1 MQRKQFIALGGLIL
15 TAHAALA
22 DPILDTSMP
31 LICAA
36 TEVVNCSA
44 AGDCPRSTPDAFNLP
59 VLFRIDIANKVVES
73 ARVGGEKRV
82 SAIASATQVA
92 PVTLLQGVDDADAWT
107 TRIDGST
114 GQMMVAV
121 TSEGHGFL
129 VFGTCINL

>member
-1 MQRKQFIALGGLIL
+1 
-15 TAHAALA
+15 
-22 DPILDTSMP
+22 MP

-44 AGDCPRSTPDAFNLP
+44 AGDCTRSTADAFNLP
-59 VLFRIDIANKVVES
+59 VLFKIDIPNKVAES

-82 SAIASATQVA
+82 SVIASSTEVA
-92 PVTLLQGVDDADAWT
+92 AVTVLQGVDDADAWT
-107 TRIDGST
+107 TRIDGSS
-114 GQMMVAV
+114 GQMMAAV

>member
-1 MQRKQFIALGGLIL
+1 MRCKQFIVIGGLLL
-15 TAHAALA
+15 TAQAAPAEPL
-22 DPILDTSMP
+22 LDASKP

-36 TEVVNCSA
+36 AEVVNCSA
-44 AGDCPRSTPDAFNLP
+44 AGDCTRSTPDAFNLP
-59 VLFRIDIANKVVES
+59 VLFKIDIPNKVAES

-82 SAIASATQVA
+82 SVIASSTQVA
-92 PVTLLQGVDDADAWT
+92 AVTVLQGVDDADAWT

-129 VFGTCINL
+129 VFGTCINM

>member
-44 AGDCPRSTPDAFNLP
+44 AGDCTRSTPDAFNLP
-59 VLFRIDIANKVVES
+59 VLFKIDIPNKV
-73 ARVGGEKRV
+73 ANRR
-82 SAIASATQVA
+82 ASAGRSGCRRL
-92 PVTLLQGVDDADAWT
+92 PVRPKWRQSPYCKVSMTPTPGPPVSMDRLG
-107 TRIDGST
+107 R
-114 GQMMVAV
+114 
-121 TSEGHGFL
+121 
-129 VFGTCINL
+129 

>member
-44 AGDCPRSTPDAFNLP
+44 AGECARSTPDAFNLP
-59 VLFRIDIANKVVES
+59 VLFKIDIANKVAES

-82 SAIASATQVA
+82 STIASSTKVA
-92 PVTLLQGVDDADAWT
+92 AVTVLQGVDDADAWT
-107 TRIDGST
+107 TRIDGAT

>member
-22 DPILDTSMP
+22 DPVLDTSMP

-36 TEVVNCSA
+36 TQVVNCSA
-44 AGDCPRSTPDAFNLP
+44 AGDCARSTPGAFNLP
-59 VLFRIDIANKVVES
+59 VLFKIDIANKVGES

-82 SAIASATQVA
+82 SAIASSTQVA
-92 PVTLLQGVDDADAWT
+92 AVTVLQGADNADAWT

>member
-36 TEVVNCSA
+36 TQVVNCGA
-44 AGDCPRSTPDAFNLP
+44 ADDCTRSTPEAFNLP
-59 VLFRIDIANKVVES
+59 VLFKVDIPNKVVES

-82 SAIASATQVA
+82 SAIASSSEVDG
-92 PVTLLQGVDDADAWT
+92 VSVLQGVDDADAWT

-129 VFGTCINL
+129 VFGTCIDM